1 MLETEGGSACDAT
14 NNSANPLLLLS
25 RAAGILEERLALLA
39 GKIST
44 VPPVGLAIAKFL
56 KPHLSVSCLTMVLSS
71 RPPDSGGA
79 HEQV

>member
-14 NNSANPLLLLS
+14 DNSANPLLLLS
-25 RAAGILEERLALLA
+25 RAAGILERLALLA

-44 VPPVGLAIAKFL
+44 VPPVGLAVAKFL